1 MSQPLIVDTAPI
13 LDVQPNSENLERDET
28 VHVVRFLSESCGCD
42 LANGPCN
49 STFTAE
55 YIESYRCQ
63 CSELSR
69 AELDMAILGQL
80 AAFTNSS
87 TQSVHSTRY
96 RHTPANRQRA
106 YMIFWQSGRRV
117 CKKTF
122 LFLHTISEKRFRNL
136 QQSFRENGL
145 TPRCHGNTRR
155 LPANT
160 IAFTDTQRVVV
171 FLHTYAEA
179 NAILLPGRIP
189 GYKRIDVQLLPS
201 STTKRQ
207 VWQQYSTSLQG
218 LSTTHHQ
225 VAYSTFCSIWRRVVP
240 QIMVTKPMSDL
251 CWICQKNSTAIM
263 RAVNQPEEQKSAVRT
278 ILCIHTVIVIPLTL
292 FNFRHFERLRNTCS

>member
-1 MSQPLIVDTAPI
+1 MEPASDSRYCTYH
-13 LDVQPNSENLERDET
+13 SENLERDET

-80 AAFTNSS
+80 AAFTNNS

-106 YMIFWQSGRRV
+106 YMTFWQSGRRV

-122 LFLHTISEKRFRNL
+122 LLLHTISEKRFRNL

-160 IAFTDTQRVVV
+160 IAFTDTQRVVE
-171 FLHTYAEA
+171 FLHTYAATLMPMLFCYQAEFLA
-179 NAILLPGRIP
+179 TSASTCSCCPPALQRDRCG
-189 GYKRIDVQLLPS
+189 S
-201 STTKRQ
+201 STLPPFKAS
-207 VWQQYSTSLQG
+207 V
-218 LSTTHHQ
+218 
-225 VAYSTFCSIWRRVVP
+225 
-240 QIMVTKPMSDL
+240 
-251 CWICQKNSTAIM
+251 
-263 RAVNQPEEQKSAVRT
+263 
-278 ILCIHTVIVIPLTL
+278 PLTIKL
-292 FNFRHFERLRNTCS
+292 PTPLSAPSGDVWCLRSWSPNQ